1 MKCIRFWER
10 LYLVSLLPFAKP
22 PWNKRS
28 QNHLPTTSSSRL
40 SDPKLSRSDT
50 ITHCRANE
58 TFLDHWPHA
67 SDACLGSDSD
77 MCVRL
82 PNQSKKLY
90 KTSSIYPTSKKSFL

>member
-1 MKCIRFWER
+1 MKCIRFWEI

-28 QNHLPTTSSSRL
+28 QKSKPSTTSSSRL

-77 MCVRL
+77 MYVCATT
-82 PNQSKKLY
+82 QSIQKAL
-90 KTSSIYPTSKKSFL
+90 